1 MEDSWEMV
9 DKGEGSTENV
19 TAKAEEDKDKPNAI
33 DQTQDD
39 VDDIVLVDPTEGEQ
53 LDAMDQLETVTPV
66 PEDHLEEITPIVK
79 DLFASQ
85 RMVAAKE
92 RQAVSAENETKQKK
106 SVDHAD
112 QMSNRVTTKPD
123 LKDKLIKDH
132 LASVTYPGTDLPVQP
147 MEPEITPRHVI
158 KLQTDID
165 YEMDTDEEEDLL
177 SPRSF
182 ADVQRMLA
190 GYRDSE
196 VRSVKI
202 YTPEELD
209 QMMVEAQNEHETDG
223 DLEIEKGKKNDK
235 QQHVDDKEM
244 SDKPKI
250 NDEKH
255 ISVKGNADDSIA
267 SSDIDDKVKHSD
279 KVALSVVSEDTADGK
294 EDLPD
299 SQNAKETKQQQN
311 RMDVEELFEGDT
323 RSDATSDDEGADYT
337 LDYTLE
343 DIEEAIDEQVIWLF
357 HIYRPQT
364 KFAKVMFLQVSV
376 CPQGGRAWLL
386 RGGMRGCSRGGMR
399 GCSGGAC
406 VVAPGG
412 VCVVAPG
419 GVHGFSMRY
428 GQ

>member
-19 TAKAEEDKDKPNAI
+19 TAKAEEDKYKPNSI

-53 LDAMDQLETVTPV
+53 LDAMDQLETFTPV
-66 PEDHLEEITPIVK
+66 PEDHIEEITPVVK
-79 DLFASQ
+79 DRITSQ
-85 RMVAAKE
+85 RIDATKE
-92 RQAVSAENETKQKK
+92 KQAVSAEKETNQKK
-106 SVDHAD
+106 AVDYAD
-112 QMSNRVTTKPD
+112 QMSKRVTTKPEK
-123 LKDKLIKDH
+123 LKDTLIKDH
-132 LASVTYPGTDLPVQP
+132 LTSVTSPGTDIPVKP
-147 MEPEITPRHVI
+147 TEPEITPRRAI
-158 KLQTDID
+158 KLQTDIE

-209 QMMVEAQNEHETDG
+209 QMMIEAQKEHKTDG
-223 DLEIEKGKKNDK
+223 DLEIEKGKKKDK

-244 SDKPKI
+244 SDKSKI

-255 ISVKGNADDSIA
+255 ISVKKKADDSIA
-267 SSDIDDKVKHSD
+267 SSDIVASVVKKHDDKGKHSD

-311 RMDVEELFEGDT
+311 RMDVEELFEGDMS
-323 RSDATSDDEGADYT
+323 SDATSDDEGADYT

-343 DIEEAIDEQVIWLF
+343 DIEEAIDEQVIWLY
-357 HIYRPQT
+357 HI
-364 KFAKVMFLQVSV
+364 
-376 CPQGGRAWLL
+376 
-386 RGGMRGCSRGGMR
+386 
-399 GCSGGAC
+399 
-406 VVAPGG
+406 
-412 VCVVAPG
+412 
-419 GVHGFSMRY
+419 
-428 GQ
+428 